1 MKSKKNLDRYE
12 SKKHSKKLQGGGLM
26 TQFRTSTRLGRKLKS
41 STLPKLIK
49 NLKERNFSYL
59 ENQFNKYSKQ
69 EGQGKVY
76 KFLTNKKY
84 KTHSEFEELKKK
96 SKKLERTMRIIDFLE
111 IDMPD
116 SLSNSNSNSSQKQLV
131 PFTGTFIDL
140 PPKIEKHKVFGFE
153 PSFTNSIEFY
163 EFLAM
168 EVVKF
173 LTVKTKLETERNQQ
187 LTKFELLGNHL
198 SGFLFHIIVFR
209 DNEGKFFENSEGLMK
224 NIESIFAYLSLI
236 IMLFLIDDSDF
247 IETDELKGLFSETA
261 KGYVTVNVEP
271 NEDPF
276 KKHVNGAI
284 FSENKVIHNF
294 FQRVVIFNRETN
306 TFYINKKLLSIR
318 SFSDTSDNSLFNF
331 IRGIIISL
339 KNFNANNSTFNYTAL
354 TNEYQF
360 HPKNHLLYIGM
371 TQKKKQL
378 SIYNFLNDSTP
389 NNESYNILVFRIPTH
404 KYNFIIF
411 TKKDWKSV
419 RTQSGLKAFS
429 NYTRKRINATS
440 NIKQTRAK
448 KFSVK
453 GDKEGKNFV
462 KAYNLLLEIE
472 RQAKNMLRERSSE
485 KALKKKRDRI
495 ITYANRIN
503 DLLDITQ
510 SQQNYDFSEE
520 NVALI
525 FLTAIGERSKF
536 SKFSNF
542 KELYSYINTNKEYL
556 INLLKQAFEIYNS
569 INKKGASQKG
579 GTFTPTSY
587 GAQPSPSKSQKSLT
601 RSSTPLTTPKELTSS
616 TSSPFSYR
624 RRPSI
629 NSQGYSS
636 GLGTPSPN
644 YATVAP
650 VSPSPSTELNEDYN
664 PLTKPVGYQNVTPT
678 IAEQSAQYEQID
690 DDPLRQRSIGLYNRI
705 YERIND
711 LYQEENKF
719 WIPTAYTDYENS
731 FYFNEENYCYES
743 FERAIFDQIN
753 IRLKNTKITLL
764 KILNNLILKEFN
776 PEEYAVMTGAPALP
790 TRVEQQA
797 KVKPPP
803 IPKRLSLT
811 TGIIVPKYKAN
822 SCFFDSVLVALFSPN
837 GSPFVSI
844 FNSDIAELQK
854 QLDNT
859 TRTDAT
865 IFDELKLSSILQRRT
880 PELGNFCFIRKREVA
895 DDGQQVSVYYVKDLH
910 TKTENKIDF
919 NDSSLNV
926 TIGSEQITGINLYE
940 LGQNIIQSTT
950 LTTQLFNKDR
960 LCFMNKENFAQA
972 HNALEELINRMTNKE
987 SQTDIDTL
995 RDQFRN
1001 FWKDCNHK
1009 EGENFA
1015 DGRQQDASEFYFK
1028 LIDVFAMSNKL
1039 PSIQTEKLEFLKLT
1053 HDEDDNDTIQIPLK
1067 DGVLKN
1073 SHHIIIDVNETE
1085 LSLDDSSI
1093 DVAIDDTTD
1102 YERLSVEQI
1111 YQKLL
1116 IEPTEKLRR
1125 LVDGKSQQVF
1135 TQEKGLTDI
1144 NEDKKFNVSITTKL
1158 KFNNGNLD
1166 DQMIIPFF
1174 KGTGDLGKEINV
1186 TEKITRTTVGNSS
1199 LSYEFMSAI
1208 RRVNGNHYI
1217 VIFKNKQGYYK
1228 YNNLG
1233 GGSTTTEFL
1242 SNNFQDLLNDSE
1254 NKDILSKCYLYFYKK
1269 EGLDSANY
1277 APAYSLAAQRS
1288 LQQQNYA
1295 LATASEAQQA
1305 PVYQVATGPY
1315 RPTEQQI
1322 KNQLQ
1327 AMKLV
1332 SKK

>member
-49 NLKERNFSYL
+49 NLKERDFSYL
-59 ENQFNKYSKQ
+59 EKQFNKYSKGQ
-69 EGQGKVY
+69 GQGQGKVY

-116 SLSNSNSNSSQKQLV
+116 SLSNSNSSQKQLV

-276 KKHVNGAI
+276 LKHVNGAI
-284 FSENKVIHNF
+284 FSENKVIHDF

-339 KNFNANNSTFNYTAL
+339 KNFNADNSTFNYTAL

-371 TQKKKQL
+371 TQQKKQL

-389 NNESYNILVFRIPTH
+389 NNESYNILVFRIPTN

-419 RTQSGLKAFS
+419 RTQSGLKGFS

-503 DLLDITQ
+503 GLLDIVQ

-520 NVALI
+520 NVASI
-525 FLTAIGERSKF
+525 FLAAIEERSKL
-536 SKFSNF
+536 SNF
-542 KELYSYINTNKEYL
+542 KELYSYIKRNNEYL
-556 INLLKQAFEIYNS
+556 KNLLKQAFEIYNS
-569 INKKGASQKG
+569 IYKKGGSNSRL
-579 GTFTPTSY
+579 TPTSY
-587 GAQPSPSKSQKSLT
+587 DAKSSPTTSQK
-601 RSSTPLTTPKELTSS
+601 SSTPLTTAKELTLS
-616 TSSPFSYR
+616 TSSPISYR
-624 RRPSI
+624 RSSI
-629 NSQGYSS
+629 NSQGYSR
-636 GLGTPSPN
+636 GLGRPSTK
-644 YATVAP
+644 YTTVSP
-650 VSPSPSTELNEDYN
+650 VSPLPSTELYN
-664 PLTKPVGYQNVTPT
+664 PLTIPVGYHNVTPT
-678 IAEQSAQYEQID
+678 TEQNAQYEQIE
-690 DDPLRQRSIGLYNRI
+690 DDPSRQRSIGLYNRI

-776 PEEYAVMTGAPALP
+776 PEEYASMTGAPALP

-797 KVKPPP
+797 PKVKPPIPP
-803 IPKRLSLT
+803 IPPKRSSLT
-811 TGIIVPKYKAN
+811 TEIIVPKYKAN

-844 FNSDIAELQK
+844 FDSNIDGLQN

-865 IFDELKLSSILQRRT
+865 IFDELNQVLLRRKHR
-880 PELGNFCFIRKREVA
+880 EGEFCFIRKREVA
-895 DDGQQVSVYYVKDLH
+895 DDGQQVSVYYVKDLFI
-910 TKTENKIDF
+910 KTETKIDF
-919 NDSSLNV
+919 NDSPLNV
-926 TIGSEQITGINLYE
+926 TIGSEQITGNNLYE
-940 LGQNIIQSTT
+940 LGQSIIQSTT

-960 LCFMNKENFAQA
+960 LCFMNRDTFAEA
-972 HNALEELINRMTNKE
+972 HNALVALINRMTNKE
-987 SQTDIDTL
+987 SKTDIDTL

-1028 LIDVFAMSNKL
+1028 LLDVFAMSNEL
-1039 PSIQTEKLEFLKLT
+1039 PSIQTKKLEFLKLT
-1053 HDEDDNDTIQIPLK
+1053 YVEDDTVTIQIPLK

-1073 SHHIIIDVNETE
+1073 SHHIIIDVNETK
-1085 LSLDDSSI
+1085 LSLDDSST
-1093 DVAIDDTTD
+1093 DETIDDTTD

-1116 IEPTEKLRR
+1116 IQPVEKLQR
-1125 LVDGKSQQVF
+1125 LVYDKTLNQFIDQNDLREI
-1135 TQEKGLTDI
+1135 EKDR
-1144 NEDKKFNVSITTKL
+1144 KFNVSITTER
-1158 KFNNGNLD
+1158 KFNENLAN
-1166 DQMIIPFF
+1166 QMIIPFF
-1174 KGTGDLGKEINV
+1174 KGTGDLGKKINV
-1186 TEKITRTTVGNSS
+1186 TEKITRKTVENSD

-1233 GGSTTTEFL
+1233 GESTTIEFL
-1242 SNNFQDLLNDSE
+1242 SYNFQDLLDDSE

-1277 APAYSLAAQRS
+1277 APAYALAA
-1288 LQQQNYA
+1288 QNYA
-1295 LATASEAQQA
+1295 LATASEAPQGPQG
-1305 PVYQVATGPY
+1305 PVYKMAGPY
-1315 RPTEQQI
+1315 RPTQQEI
-1322 KNQLQ
+1322 KNQKQ

-1332 SKK
+1332 AN